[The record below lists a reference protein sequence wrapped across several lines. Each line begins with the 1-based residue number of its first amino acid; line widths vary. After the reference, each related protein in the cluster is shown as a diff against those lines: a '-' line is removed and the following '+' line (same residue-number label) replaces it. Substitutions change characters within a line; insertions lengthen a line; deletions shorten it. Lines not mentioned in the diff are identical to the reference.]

1 MSFTLYFLY
10 FYSSRRKRSS
20 NEIVFTIDMVH
31 ILPGYPKSSA
41 AKSSITL
48 LAFYLQL
55 PQGFSDNIVDQSI
68 LKDIVESD
76 KSNIGKS
83 VGFTILSV
91 QPLISTTAETT
102 VSTTAETTEERGE
115 KSRPMIVLIIGAFVG
130 GLIVGVILIVL
141 VLRFKK
147 RKR

>member
-1 MSFTLYFLY
+1 
-10 FYSSRRKRSS
+10 
-20 NEIVFTIDMVH
+20 MVH

-55 PQGFSDNIVDQSI
+55 PQGFSDNIVDQGI

-83 VGFTILSV
+83 VDFTILSV

-102 VSTTAETTEERGE
+102 VSTTAETTVSTTVETTEERGE

>member
-1 MSFTLYFLY
+1 
-10 FYSSRRKRSS
+10 
-20 NEIVFTIDMVH
+20 MVH
-31 ILPGYPKSSA
+31 ILPGYPKSSTA
-41 AKSSITL
+41 NPSITL

-55 PQGFSDNIVDQSI
+55 PQGLSDNIVDI
-68 LKDIVESD
+68 EVLKDIVESD
-76 KSNIGKS
+76 ESNNIGRS
-83 VGFTILSV
+83 VGGTILSV

-115 KSRPMIVLIIGAFVG
+115 KSKPMNAIIIGASVG

-141 VLRFKK
+141 LLRYKK